1 MDNSPNPTPPPV
13 PTPGRTPE
21 ISDTQAE
28 TVTTWITNDLEIGRI
43 TPEQARKAFDELN
56 TPPEQRA
63 PDTRTDE
70 IKG

>member
-28 TVTTWITNDLEIGRI
+28 TVTTGITNDLEIGRI
-43 TPEQARKAFDELN
+43 TLSKPAKRL
-56 TPPEQRA
+56 TS
-63 PDTRTDE
+63 
-70 IKG
+70 